1 MVFLSLNIG
10 FIKNAKEF
18 LNNTEIAV
26 ELTVNERGSGYTD
39 SCGSGATAAAIC
51 MFKLFELS
59 HESRVTQSMIR
70 VKQKGGIL
78 IIKKIYNSD
87 EFMLIGPSSFDG
99 EGALE

>member
-1 MVFLSLNIG
+1 MCI
-10 FIKNAKEF
+10 
-18 LNNTEIAV
+18 
-26 ELTVNERGSGYTD
+26 RD
-39 SCGSGATAAAIC
+39 RC

-59 HESRVTQSMIR
+59 HESRITQSMIR

-78 IIKKIYNSD
+78 NIKKTYNPD